1 MTEFLVKSHINIF
14 LYGFT
19 ECKLSFTAKD
29 LSIGLAL
36 MKVSKLGTLKKKVEI
51 KHKCV
56 LKTFLL
62 KVIIKCEIILLC

>member
-1 MTEFLVKSHINIF
+1 MANGRINSTTNNKPI
-14 LYGFT
+14 
-19 ECKLSFTAKD
+19 EDKLSFTAKD